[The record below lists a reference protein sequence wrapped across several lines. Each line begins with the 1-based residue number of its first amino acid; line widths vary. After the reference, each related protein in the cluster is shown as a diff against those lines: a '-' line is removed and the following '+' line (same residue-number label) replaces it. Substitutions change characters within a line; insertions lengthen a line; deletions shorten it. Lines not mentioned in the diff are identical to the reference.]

1 MIYPQC
7 GEIHLSG
14 TVCRIKVVIVKMI
27 HLVNK
32 YVLTEYLCLHDRK
45 LWPQEIEPWKMSSG
59 LVLADLQSHGIQNTP
74 CHLG

>member
-45 LWPQEIEPWKMSSG
+45 LWPQEIEP
-59 LVLADLQSHGIQNTP
+59 
-74 CHLG
+74 